1 LASVSDIPALWT
13 LTQAQPGG
21 HLNPGQTALNMKTM
35 ESKLT
40 ESKLADTM
48 NGADYVVIDGVMFQ
62 TGYLRVPDEFT
73 AADDVVLEARR
84 GETEIDLTREEI
96 DDAVL
101 LGEGVFR
108 LKNGSLVRFLTSAV
122 IH

>member
-1 LASVSDIPALWT
+1 MN
-13 LTQAQPGG
+13 LT
-21 HLNPGQTALNMKTM
+21 

-40 ESKLADTM
+40 ECKLIETM
-48 NGADYVVIDGVMFQ
+48 NAADYVVIDGLMFQ
-62 TGYLRVPDEFT
+62 MGYLRVPDEFT

-84 GETEIDLTREEI
+84 GDTEVDLTRDEI

-101 LGEGVFR
+101 LDEGVFR
-108 LKNGSLVRFLTSAV
+108 LKSGSIVRFLTSAV

>member
-1 LASVSDIPALWT
+1 MTPA
-13 LTQAQPGG
+13 QG
-21 HLNPGQTALNMKTM
+21 
-35 ESKLT
+35 KLT
-40 ESKLADTM
+40 ESKLIDTM
-48 NGADYVVIDGVMFQ
+48 SGADFVVIDGVMFQ

-84 GETEIDLTREEI
+84 GDTEIDLTRDEI

-108 LKNGSLVRFLTSAV
+108 LKSGIVVRFLSSAV